1 MAFFWK
7 LGEPAPEKITFT
19 VNSKNDRFTA
29 FKEIVSALTGAFQRI
44 FETKELYSMKIDI
57 TLTKNRKSAPTG
69 YTSADE
75 SKEEK
80 PEPLDNVDVM
90 D

>member
-1 MAFFWK
+1 MGFFWK
-7 LGEPAPEKITFT
+7 IGEPAPEKITFT

-29 FKEIVSALTGAFQRI
+29 FKEIITAITGAFQRI

-57 TLTKNRKSAPTG
+57 SLVKNRKSTTAG
-69 YTSADE
+69 YTYADE